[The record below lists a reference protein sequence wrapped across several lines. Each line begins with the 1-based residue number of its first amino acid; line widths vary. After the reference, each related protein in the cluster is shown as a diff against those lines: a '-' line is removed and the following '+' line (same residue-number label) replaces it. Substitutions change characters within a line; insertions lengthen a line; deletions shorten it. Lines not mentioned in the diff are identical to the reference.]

1 MYNSFQQAL
10 EKVNMKLRKIKK
22 YVKPVQKKGN
32 NFRGGG
38 LKIELSDRKKQVI
51 KLICRQMTSKEIAE
65 KLGLSK
71 RTVEVHR
78 LNLFKQIKVK
88 NNVGVAIWAI
98 KNGLYEV

>member
-38 LKIELSDRKKQVI
+38 LKIELSDRKNGTKYH
-51 KLICRQMTSKEIAE
+51 SEIMP
-65 KLGLSK
+65 G
-71 RTVEVHR
+71 
-78 LNLFKQIKVK
+78 
-88 NNVGVAIWAI
+88 
-98 KNGLYEV
+98 